1 MAENKNTILT
11 QTGAEVQEALNK
23 IIALGL
29 ATAEKDGL
37 LSAEDKVKLN
47 NLYVDTALIGRA
59 TAPTPAENEDST
71 QIANT
76 AYVQNVKR
84 KMLSELVVIVNE
96 LPTATE
102 QTMGHIYAVPSDDPE
117 AQNTRIE
124 YITVRS
130 GNPGSYTYSWE
141 KIGAVDVPPQEQ
153 ADWDESDTDS
163 PSYIQNKPTIPAA
176 QVQADWSEAD
186 TTKKSFIQNKPSI
199 PAAQVNAD
207 WNAGSGVAQILNKP
221 TIPTQLSQLS
231 ADSTHRVVTD
241 TEKSSWDGKYTKPSG
256 GIPASDIA
264 SGVIPTVP
272 TISTNIQTDKTSD
285 TKTASPKAVYD
296 EVHPAP
302 GTSEPSGGFLPNVV
316 YNLGT
321 ITGSRS
327 FAMAAAVSGIVN
339 HYFWTF
345 ETGSTAP
352 TITWPA
358 GITSWV
364 VGSAPAIGASKHYE
378 ISVLGGVG
386 AYLEV

>member
-1 MAENKNTILT
+1 MAENKNTILI

-29 ATAEKDGL
+29 ATAKKDGL

-71 QIANT
+71 QIATT
-76 AYVQNVKR
+76 AYVQNMKR

-141 KIGAVDVPPQEQ
+141 KFGAVDVPPQEQ

-176 QVQADWSEAD
+176 QVQ
-186 TTKKSFIQNKPSI
+186 
-199 PAAQVNAD
+199 AD

-241 TEKSSWDGKYTKPSG
+241 TEKSSWDGKYTKPTS

-264 SGVIPTVP
+264 SGVIPSVP
-272 TISTNIQTDKTSD
+272 ALSTDIESDMNSD
-285 TKTASPKAVYD
+285 TKTTTPRAVYR
-296 EVHPAP
+296 ELTAIR
-302 GTSEPSGGFLPNVV
+302 T
-316 YNLGT
+316 
-321 ITGSRS
+321 
-327 FAMAAAVSGIVN
+327 AMAALGALVFEPVATLPTASASTMNAHIYLVPNPSDNTYRDMYITIQDNGVYQWSQIGTTQFNISGIAN
-339 HYFWTF
+339 IPY
-345 ETGSTAP
+345 TGAVLEQNV
-352 TITWPA
+352 TIND
-358 GITSWV
+358 
-364 VGSAPAIGASKHYE
+364 
-378 ISVLGGVG
+378 
-386 AYLEV
+386 

>member
-1 MAENKNTILT
+1 MAENKNTILI

-141 KIGAVDVPPQEQ
+141 KFGAVDVPPQEQ

-176 QVQADWSEAD
+176 QVQADWAEAD
-186 TTKKSFIQNKPSI
+186 TTKKSFIQ
-199 PAAQVNAD
+199 
-207 WNAGSGVAQILNKP
+207 NKP

-241 TEKSSWDGKYTKPSG
+241 TEKSSWDGKYTKPAS

-264 SGVIPTVP
+264 SGVIPSVP
-272 TISTNIQTDKTSD
+272 ALSTDIESDMNSD
-285 TKTASPKAVYD
+285 TKTTTPRAVYR
-296 EVHPAP
+296 ELVAIR
-302 GTSEPSGGFLPNVV
+302 T
-316 YNLGT
+316 
-321 ITGSRS
+321 
-327 FAMAAAVSGIVN
+327 AMAALDALV
-339 HYFWTF
+339 F
-345 ETGSTAP
+345 EPVATLPTASASTMNGHIYLIP
-352 TITWPA
+352 NPSDNTYRDMYVTIQ
-358 GITSWV
+358 S
-364 VGSAPAIGASKHYE
+364 
-378 ISVLGGVG
+378 GGVYQWSQIGTTQFNITGIANVPYTG
-386 AYLEV
+386 AVLEQNVVIND

>member
-1 MAENKNTILT
+1 MAENKNTILI
-11 QTGAEVQEALNK
+11 QNGAEVQEALNK

-71 QIANT
+71 QIATT
-76 AYVQNVKR
+76 AYVQIIKR
-84 KMLSELVVIVNE
+84 KMLADLVVIADE

-124 YITVRS
+124 YITVRN

-141 KIGAVDVPPQEQ
+141 KFGAVDVPPQEQ
-153 ADWDESDTDS
+153 ADWNEADTES

-176 QVQADWSEAD
+176 QVQADWTEAD
-186 TTKKSFIQNKPSI
+186 TTKKSFIQNKPTI

-207 WNAGSGVAQILNKP
+207 WNAGSGVARILNKP

-241 TEKSSWDGKYTKPSG
+241 TEKSSWDGKYTKPAS

-272 TISTNIQTDKTSD
+272 ALSTDIETDKNSD
-285 TKTASPKAVYD
+285 AKTTTPRAVYR
-296 EVHPAP
+296 ELTAIR
-302 GTSEPSGGFLPNVV
+302 T
-316 YNLGT
+316 
-321 ITGSRS
+321 
-327 FAMAAAVSGIVN
+327 AMAALDALVFEPVATLPTASVSTMNAHIYLVPNPSDNSYRDMYVTIQDNGVYQWSQIGTTQFNILGIANIPYTGAVLEQNV
-339 HYFWTF
+339 
-345 ETGSTAP
+345 
-352 TITWPA
+352 TIND
-358 GITSWV
+358 
-364 VGSAPAIGASKHYE
+364 
-378 ISVLGGVG
+378 
-386 AYLEV
+386 

>member
-1 MAENKNTILT
+1 MAENKNTILI

-23 IIALGL
+23 IIVLGL

-141 KIGAVDVPPQEQ
+141 KFGAVDVPPQEQ

-207 WNAGSGVAQILNKP
+207 WNAGSGVARILNKP

-241 TEKSSWDGKYTKPSG
+241 TEKATWDAKYTKPSS

-272 TISTNIQTDKTSD
+272 ALSTDIETDKNSD
-285 TKTASPKAVYD
+285 AKTTTPRAVYR
-296 EVHPAP
+296 ELTAIR
-302 GTSEPSGGFLPNVV
+302 T
-316 YNLGT
+316 
-321 ITGSRS
+321 
-327 FAMAAAVSGIVN
+327 AMAAIDALVFEPVATLPTASASTMNGHIYLVPNPSDNTFRDMYVTIESGGIYQWSQIGTTQFNISGIAN
-339 HYFWTF
+339 IPY
-345 ETGSTAP
+345 TGAVLEQNV
-352 TITWPA
+352 TIND
-358 GITSWV
+358 
-364 VGSAPAIGASKHYE
+364 
-378 ISVLGGVG
+378 
-386 AYLEV
+386 

>member
-1 MAENKNTILT
+1 MADDKNTILK
-11 QTGAEVQEALNK
+11 QTGQEVQDALDK

-59 TAPTPAENEDST
+59 TAPTPAENENST
-71 QIANT
+71 QIATT
-76 AYVQNVKR
+76 AYVQTIKR
-84 KMLSELVVIVNE
+84 KMLADLVVIADE

-141 KIGAVDVPPQEQ
+141 KFGAVDVPPQEQ

-241 TEKSSWDGKYTKPSG
+241 MEKATWDAKYTKPSS

-272 TISTNIQTDKTSD
+272 ALSTDIESDMNSD
-285 TKTASPKAVYD
+285 TKTTTPRAVYR
-296 EVHPAP
+296 ELTAIR
-302 GTSEPSGGFLPNVV
+302 T
-316 YNLGT
+316 
-321 ITGSRS
+321 
-327 FAMAAAVSGIVN
+327 AMAALDALVFEPVATLPTASASTMNAHIYLVPNPSDNTYRDMYITIQDNGVYQWSQIGTTQFNISGIAN
-339 HYFWTF
+339 IPY
-345 ETGSTAP
+345 TGAALEQNV
-352 TITWPA
+352 TIND
-358 GITSWV
+358 
-364 VGSAPAIGASKHYE
+364 
-378 ISVLGGVG
+378 
-386 AYLEV
+386 